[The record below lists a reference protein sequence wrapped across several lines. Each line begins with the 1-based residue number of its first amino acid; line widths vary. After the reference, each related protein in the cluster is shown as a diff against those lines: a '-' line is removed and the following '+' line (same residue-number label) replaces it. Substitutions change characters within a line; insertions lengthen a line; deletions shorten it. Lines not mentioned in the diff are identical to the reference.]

1 MNRSMHSRSNPK
13 VRLQPLDCFGKAVLK
28 PPLKGRKPIAR
39 SRGCGAIKTAST
51 QDSTALAYVG
61 HWGETIISTALRA
74 GATFARLQ
82 QLRRNARSLENLNP
96 PTSGKFLELCDG
108 DRIVIV
114 ISMGVVVHATPPCLF
129 SSSLGRYRREPPILC
144 DGIFLLAVNLSTVDL
159 LHPSN
164 SAAA

>member
-13 VRLQPLDCFGKAVLK
+13 VRLQPLDCFGDAAFK
-28 PPLKGRKPIAR
+28 PPLKGCKPITR
-39 SRGCGAIKTAST
+39 SRGGGSIETSAT

-82 QLRRNARSLENLNP
+82 QLRRNARSHENLNP
-96 PTSGKFLELCDG
+96 PTSGKFLKLGDG
-108 DRIVIV
+108 DRMIIV
-114 ISMGVVVHATPPCLF
+114 ISMGVVVHAAPPFLF
-129 SSSLGRYRREPPILC
+129 ISSLGRYRLEPPILC
-144 DGIFLLAVNLSTVDL
+144 EGISPLAVNLSTVDL
-159 LHPSN
+159 LNPSN